1 MDSLVISLVVFACVF
16 AGALVGL
23 ALRRRLPHPHLT
35 GDSKDSLRLGMGL
48 VGTMAALLL
57 SLLVA
62 SAKSSYDTQGAQVTQ
77 LAASVAVLD
86 RSLALFGPESR
97 EVREELRE
105 VTTRVIDQMWS
116 RDGTRSSRLTPQAV
130 GGAFLYTRVQS
141 LSPKTDAQRT
151 LQNQALSIALDIG
164 KMRWLMYE
172 QATVGVSTPLL
183 VALVVWLAISF
194 ASFGVTSPF
203 NATVVAG
210 FFLAALSV
218 SSAIFLI
225 LEMYNP
231 YTGMIRISDAPL
243 RAALAQLGQ

>member
-1 MDSLVISLVVFACVF
+1 MGSLTISVAVFACVL
-16 AGALVGL
+16 AGALVRI
-23 ALRRRLPHPHLT
+23 ALRRRLPQHHLT

-62 SAKSSYDTQGAQVTQ
+62 SAKSSYDAQSAQVTQ
-77 LAASVAVLD
+77 LGASVALLD
-86 RSLALFGPESR
+86 RTLALFGPESR
-97 EVREELRE
+97 EARESLRG
-105 VTTRVIDQMWS
+105 TATRVVDQMWS
-116 RDGTRSSRLTPQAV
+116 RDGTRSSRLAPQA
-130 GGAFLYTRVQS
+130 GGELLYARVQS
-141 LSPKTDAQRT
+141 LSPKTDTQRV
-151 LQNQALSIALDIG
+151 LQNQALSVATDIG
-164 KMRWLMYE
+164 KTRWLMYE
-172 QATVGVSTPLL
+172 QATIGISTPLL
-183 VALVVWLAISF
+183 IALVVWLAISF